1 MNLMNQK
8 NEMNHENKVKAQ
20 KNDFKNVLS
29 NSTVNKCMRTSNINI
44 IVMKEFLSIDS
55 QSSVLNV
62 FMTTSEVGEEE
73 V

>member
-8 NEMNHENKVKAQ
+8 NEMNHKNKVKAQ

-44 IVMKEFLSIDS
+44 IVMKEFLSIDF